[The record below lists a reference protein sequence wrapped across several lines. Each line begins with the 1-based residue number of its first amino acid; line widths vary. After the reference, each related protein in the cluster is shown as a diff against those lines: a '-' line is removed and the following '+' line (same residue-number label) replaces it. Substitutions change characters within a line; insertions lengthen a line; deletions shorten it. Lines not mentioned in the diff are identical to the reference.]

1 MDWWLIVLI
10 VVVIALGVGL
20 FFLYR
25 KGKEMQEKSAAS
37 QEQIRATAQT
47 QSLLVIDKKRM
58 RLKEANLPKI
68 VLEQTPKYLRRSK
81 VPIVKVKIGPKVLN
95 MICEEK
101 IFDLIPVK
109 KEVKAVINGIYIMD
123 VKGLRSNLE
132 AAPKKKGFMAKLR
145 AKAEGMQ
152 EEKNNNDNKKKK

>member
-1 MDWWLIVLI
+1 MHWYVIVGIILVVLI
-10 VVVIALGVGL
+10 VGC
-20 FFLYR
+20 FFLYK
-25 KGKEMQEKSAAS
+25 KGKSMQEKSES
-37 QEQIRATAQT
+37 TQREMQATAQT
-47 QSLLVIDKKRM
+47 QSLLIIDKKRM

-68 VLEQTPKYLRRSK
+68 VLEQTPKYLRRTK